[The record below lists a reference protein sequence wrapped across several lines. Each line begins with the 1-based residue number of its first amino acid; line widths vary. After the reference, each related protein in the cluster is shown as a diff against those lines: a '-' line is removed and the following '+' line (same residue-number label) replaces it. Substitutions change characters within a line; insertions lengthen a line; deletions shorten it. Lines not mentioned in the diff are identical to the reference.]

1 MTELNFQELAK
12 QGNPEAI
19 ASWLQSQLQSEDIT
33 VTVNLKGDYLE
44 VFLDASPVPAPDTSV
59 DFVRKELTDLQPKSI
74 RLVKVEGREIG
85 QAVSDWSQEFILEHP
100 SIAQENN
107 PEKSLT
113 NTIVANQENLMETAK
128 NMEATQ
134 PEMKELENRL
144 RSTFMVVGMVTGILA
159 IAVVAFVGKLLNEPA
174 GNAGKNLEETTTV
187 ATVPDPFREAVNSA
201 VKAAELGRAA
211 KTKEEWN
218 LVANNWQEAI
228 SLMRRVPQS
237 SPHHE
242 LAQTKV
248 AEYQKYLIYAQESA
262 VTLPSPTPTTAT
274 GEKESAE
281 KSAKKSNS
289 EKETTEKSTKK
300 SNSEKEAT
308 EKSTKK
314 SNSEKEATEK
324 STKKSNSEKES
335 NEKANRKSNPEK

>member
-1 MTELNFQELAK
+1 MRELNFQELAK
-12 QGNPEAI
+12 QGNPQAI

-33 VTVNLKGDYLE
+33 VTVNLNGDYLE
-44 VFLDASPVPAPDTSV
+44 VFLDASPVPAPDKSV
-59 DFVRKELTDLQPKSI
+59 EFVRKQLTDLQPNSI

-85 QAVSDWSQEFILEHP
+85 QVVSDWSQEFILEDP
-100 SIAQENN
+100 NIPQENY

-113 NTIVANQENLMETAK
+113 NTRVANMENAK
-128 NMEATQ
+128 NMETTQ

-144 RSTFMVVGMVTGILA
+144 RSTFIVVGMVTGILA
-159 IAVVAFVGKLLNEPA
+159 IAVVAFVGKLLNDPA
-174 GNAGKNLEETTTV
+174 ATAGKNLEETPTV
-187 ATVPDPFREAVNSA
+187 ATLPDPFREAVNSA
-201 VKAAELGRAA
+201 VKAAELGRGA

-228 SLMRRVPQS
+228 SLMRRVPPS

-274 GEKESAE
+274 GEKES
-281 KSAKKSNS
+281 
-289 EKETTEKSTKK
+289 TEKSTKK

-314 SNSEKEATEK
+314 STSEKEATEK
-324 STKKSNSEKES
+324 STKKSTSEKAS
-335 NEKANRKSNPEK
+335 NEKANRQSNPEK